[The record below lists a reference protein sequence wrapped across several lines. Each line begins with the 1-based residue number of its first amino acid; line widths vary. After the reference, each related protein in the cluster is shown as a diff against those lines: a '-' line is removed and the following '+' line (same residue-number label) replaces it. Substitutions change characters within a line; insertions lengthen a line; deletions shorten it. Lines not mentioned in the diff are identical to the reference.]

1 MFAYPGQA
9 LKGQVKKAH
18 KTGLKSL
25 KMAAVLAANTVKYY

>member
-9 LKGQVKKAH
+9 LKGQVKKSY

-25 KMAAVLAANTVKYY
+25 KVAAVLAANTVKYY